1 MLARLSGVPEYKHKT
16 EHVFEVMEE
25 MNPPNGLY
33 PYYVQNNNGGSKKPK
48 FMNAKLTFGAMSDS
62 FYEYM
67 LKIWIQGGKTEPLYR
82 NMYDKAIQGM
92 HDELLSVSSPSSL
105 VFIADKN
112 GNSMDTKM
120 DHLVCFMGGL
130 LALGAYTDPEG
141 LNSDRAQRD
150 LKTGKALTYTCYQM
164 YARMP
169 TGISPEFIQFHEGK
183 DFEAGR
189 NAPHYLLRPET
200 VESFFVLYHLTKD
213 PVYREWGWEVFQAIE
228 RYCRTNAGYG
238 QLRDVRKLKQAPDD
252 KMESFFLAETL
263 KYLYL
268 LFDPDTPIDLL
279 HKHVFN
285 TEAHPV
291 RIFPVMDEE
300 GVVDLLQE

>member
-1 MLARLSGVPEYKHKT
+1 MG

-112 GNSMDTKM
+112 SGRMNYKM
-120 DHLVCFMGGL
+120 DHL
-130 LALGAYTDPEG
+130 
-141 LNSDRAQRD
+141 
-150 LKTGKALTYTCYQM
+150 
-164 YARMP
+164 
-169 TGISPEFIQFHEGK
+169 
-183 DFEAGR
+183 
-189 NAPHYLLRPET
+189 
-200 VESFFVLYHLTKD
+200 
-213 PVYREWGWEVFQAIE
+213 
-228 RYCRTNAGYG
+228 
-238 QLRDVRKLKQAPDD
+238 
-252 KMESFFLAETL
+252 
-263 KYLYL
+263 
-268 LFDPDTPIDLL
+268 
-279 HKHVFN
+279 
-285 TEAHPV
+285 
-291 RIFPVMDEE
+291 
-300 GVVDLLQE
+300 